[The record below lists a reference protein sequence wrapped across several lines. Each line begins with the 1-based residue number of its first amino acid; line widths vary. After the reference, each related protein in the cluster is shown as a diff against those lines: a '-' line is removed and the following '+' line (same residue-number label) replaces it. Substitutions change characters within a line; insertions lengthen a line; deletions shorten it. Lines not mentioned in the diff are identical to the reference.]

1 MSAKGLGIL
10 LLLWLM
16 ALPLLA
22 QVPLSNKRCRWIPV
36 SGTPQQ
42 LDSLTLMPS
51 SVTLQHPKKEL
62 FSYDYNYTTNE
73 FTLTSF
79 PAPDS
84 VATDSLGTMQ
94 PLPDS
99 VLVCFRVMPLSLAR
113 PVFKR
118 DITKLQLRS
127 SHDAFYQED
136 VSTREEI
143 FRTPGL
149 NKTGSI
155 SRGVSFGNTQ
165 NVFVNS
171 ALNLQLDGKLTDD
184 ISITAAITD
193 QNIPFQP
200 EGNTQQLQ
208 EFDKVYITLQ
218 HRLWQLTA
226 GDVVLKSKPSYF
238 MQFYKN
244 VQGGA
249 FSYLT
254 GKDPERQGVTTVAAS
269 VSKGKFASQ
278 TIKPQ
283 EGVLG
288 PYRLRGPNNELFIIV
303 LANSE
308 RVFLDGVLLQRG
320 YDYDYVIDYN
330 QAEITF
336 TTRHVITKNSRVR
349 VDFEYSDQNYSRGI
363 YHLSHYQN
371 LGRLKVYGN
380 YYNESDNPNSLL
392 NLSLSTEQKRLLASI
407 GDSLNQAVS
416 SGADSVAYD
425 PGQVLYARVDTAYN
439 NGQNLDRIY
448 VYSTDPEAAHY
459 SVSFTNV
466 GPGNGDYVAVN
477 GAVNGRAYRWVAPVN
492 GVRQGSYAPVRVLP
506 TPRKK
511 QLITFG
517 VNYELQKGISFF
529 AEGAASQHDLN
540 RFSDKDAQ
548 DDDGKGLRVGYVV
561 QDRPVS
567 FLGKYKLNSTL
578 NYEYTDE
585 YFEPIDRYRPIEFD
599 RDWSLTNTKK
609 AEDHIFNFS
618 IGAAQ
623 DAANLFNYR
632 ISRRSR
638 EEQLD
643 GVQHHLDVLKKVG
656 KLALRNRFFLL
667 SSTEGIRES
676 QWYRGDMNVEYN
688 LGKLSPGYTYSF
700 DKNRLTALNS
710 DSVVG
715 SAQYFEQHMF
725 YLESGDTT
733 KTKFRL
739 DYAHRSDRF
748 PTGVGTMG
756 NLEVGQTYNAILQ
769 KRINQDHTLAVQA
782 TYRKLHV
789 KKGKDEET
797 IQSRV
802 DYNGSFA
809 DGAFRSE
816 LSYATGTGRELKRIY
831 VFQET
836 LPGQGTHY
844 LRDGGDPNNLN
855 DYLEAQTVDQRRYI
869 KIYLPTDEY
878 VNAYTNTFTYRLT
891 TSTPRSWRNESGIKA
906 TLSNFSMLSF
916 VSINK
921 KTTDNDLSQRFNPF
935 SEEVEDAFLISLVK
949 QLRHTVYFN
958 RSSPKHG
965 MEYTV
970 QQNEQKQLLTNGTE
984 THNVLSHA
992 VIGRLNLNEVLSS
1005 QLNLGYNVRENQ
1017 SNFLSS
1023 KNFKIQSRELSPE
1036 LAYQPNAKLRFTG
1049 KYQLSL
1055 KQDVLQA
1062 AEVEQEGT
1070 FHELGLETKL
1080 SQVGKRTVTG
1090 NIKYVNIAF
1099 DGDETSYVGYEIL
1112 NALRPGNN
1120 MTWSLVMQQRLS
1132 NGLNI
1137 SLNYDGRK
1145 ANGVG
1150 AVHTGRTQVSVL
1162 F

>member
-1 MSAKGLGIL
+1 M
-10 LLLWLM
+10 LLWL
-16 ALPLLA
+16 LSIPLFA
-22 QVPLSNKRCRWIPV
+22 QVPLNNKRCIWLPV
-36 SGTPQQ
+36 NNLPQQ
-42 LDSLTLMPS
+42 LDTLTLMPS
-51 SVTLQHPKKEL
+51 SITLLHPKKEQ
-62 FSYDYNYTTNE
+62 FSYEYSYTTNE
-73 FTLTSF
+73 FTLTRF
-79 PAPDS
+79 PPPDS
-84 VATDSLGTMQ
+84 IAVGTLGTVQ
-94 PLPDS
+94 ALRDS
-99 VLVCFRVMPLSLAR
+99 ILVCFRVMPMNLTKPAS
-113 PVFKR
+113 KR
-118 DITKLQLRS
+118 DIARLELTS
-127 SHDAFYQED
+127 SRGGFFQED
-136 VSTREEI
+136 ISTKEEI
-143 FRTPGL
+143 FQTPGL

-155 SRGVSFGNTQ
+155 SRGISFGNTQ

-249 FSYLT
+249 FSYIT
-254 GKDPERQGVTTVAAS
+254 GKEKDRQGITTVAAS

-278 TIKPQ
+278 TIQPQ

-288 PYRLRGPNNELFIIV
+288 PYRLRGPNNELYIIV

-330 QAEITF
+330 QAEVTF
-336 TTRHVITKNSRVR
+336 TTRHVITKNSRIR

-363 YHLSHYQN
+363 YHLNHYQN
-371 LGRLKVYGN
+371 LGKLKLYGN

-392 NLSLSTEQKRLLASI
+392 NLSLNTEQKRLLASI
-407 GDSLNQAVS
+407 GDSLHQAIS

-425 PGQVLYARVDTAYN
+425 PGQVLYARRDTVYN
-439 NGQNLDRIY
+439 NGQNVERIY
-448 VYSTDPEAAHY
+448 EYSNDPEAAHY

-492 GVRQGSYAPVRVLP
+492 GVKQGSYAPVRVLP

-517 VNYELQKGISFF
+517 GSYELQEGVSFF
-529 AEGAASQHDLN
+529 AEGAASEHDLN
-540 RFSDKDAQ
+540 RFSDLNAQ
-548 DDDGKGLRVGYVV
+548 DDQGKGLRVGYVV
-561 QDRPVS
+561 QDKQLD

-599 RDWSLTNTKK
+599 RDWSLTTTKK

-618 IGAAQ
+618 VGAAEN
-623 DAANLFNYR
+623 AANLVNYR
-632 ISRRSR
+632 ISRRYR
-638 EEQLD
+638 VDQLN
-643 GVQHHLDVLKKVG
+643 GVQHFLDANKQLG
-656 KLALRNRFFLL
+656 KFTFRNRFFMLN
-667 SSTEGIRES
+667 STQGDRES
-676 QWYRGDMNVEYN
+676 EWYRGDVNVAYKM
-688 LGKLSPGYTYSF
+688 GKVSPGYTYSF
-700 DKNRLTALNS
+700 DKNRINVLDT

-715 SAQYFEQHMF
+715 SAQYFEQHLF

-733 KTKFRL
+733 KTRFRV
-739 DYAHRSDRF
+739 DYSHRKDRF
-748 PTGVGTMG
+748 PTGNGTMG
-756 NLEVGQTYNAILQ
+756 NQEVGQTYNALLQ
-769 KRINQDHTLAVQA
+769 SRISQDQTLEVQA
-782 TYRKLHV
+782 TYRKLNV
-789 KKGKDEET
+789 RNGKDEET

-802 DYNGSFA
+802 DWNASFVE
-809 DGAFRSE
+809 GAFRSE
-816 LSYATGTGRELKRIY
+816 MSYATGTGRELKRIY
-831 VFQET
+831 IFQEM

-844 LRDGGDPNNLN
+844 LREGGDPNNLN

-891 TSTPRSWRNESGIKA
+891 TSTPRSWKSEPGIKA
-906 TLSNFSMLSF
+906 RLSNFSMLSF

-935 SEEVEDAFLISLVK
+935 GEDVEDVFLISLVK

-958 RSSPKHG
+958 RSSPKYG

-970 QQNEQKQLLTNGTE
+970 QQNEQKQLLNNGTE
-984 THNVLSHA
+984 TRNVLSHA
-992 VIGRLNLNEVLSS
+992 LIGRLNLNEVLSS
-1005 QLNLGYNVRENQ
+1005 QLSLGYNVRENQ

-1023 KNFKIQSRELSPE
+1023 KNFKIQARELSPE
-1036 LAYQPNAKLRFTG
+1036 LAYQPNTKLRFTG
-1049 KYQLSL
+1049 KYQYSL
-1055 KQDVLQA
+1055 KEDVLQT
-1062 AEVEQEGT
+1062 AEVEQEGI

-1090 NIKYVNIAF
+1090 LIKYVNIDF
-1099 DGDETSYVGYEIL
+1099 DGDEASYVGYEIL

-1120 MTWSLVMQQRLS
+1120 MTWSLIMQQRLS